1 MKKEKN
7 KIYVLNQKRNK
18 LKIYQIKMKVVK
30 MMNILIQK
38 ECLIENI
45 N

>member
-7 KIYVLNQKRNK
+7 KIYILNQKKNK
-18 LKIYQIKMKVVK
+18 LKIYKIKMKVVK
-30 MMNILIQK
+30 KMNILIQK

>member
-7 KIYVLNQKRNK
+7 KIYILNQKRNK
-18 LKIYQIKMKVVK
+18 LKIYKIKMKVVK
-30 MMNILIQK
+30 KMNILIQK